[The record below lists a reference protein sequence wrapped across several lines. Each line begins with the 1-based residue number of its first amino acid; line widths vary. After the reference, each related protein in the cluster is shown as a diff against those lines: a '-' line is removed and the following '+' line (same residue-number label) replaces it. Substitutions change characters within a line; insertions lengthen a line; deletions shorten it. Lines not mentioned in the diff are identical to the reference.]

1 MIESYATL
9 PINHVLRS
17 ESWACKWLQS
27 YEGKTVCLCIPPF
40 VNIKLIVLANGEFG
54 ISSGSHEADTT
65 LTILPVN
72 VPGLMAHDESAYD
85 EIKITGDTLFAE
97 DLITICKNLKLNL
110 EQELGKY
117 IGDIPAH
124 RIAKTGE
131 GFLQWQANLFKNL
144 SDSIGEYLA
153 EEKPLVTKNS
163 ASRHFSQQIEVL
175 QNDLDQLEIRINRL
189 IQKSETR

>member
-9 PINHVLRS
+9 PINHVLRN

-27 YEGKTVCLCIPPF
+27 YEGKTLCIRIPPF
-40 VNIKLIVLANGEFG
+40 VNIKLIVLANGEFAKF
-54 ISSGSHEADTT
+54 SDTHEVDTT

-72 VPGLMAHDESAYD
+72 VPGLIAHDESAYD
-85 EIKITGDTLFAE
+85 EITIAGDTLFAE
-97 DLITICKNLKLNL
+97 DLITIGKNLKLNL

-131 GFLQWQANLFKNL
+131 GFLQWQANLFRNL
-144 SDSIGEYLA
+144 SESLGEYWS
-153 EEKPLVTKNS
+153 EEQPLVAKTN
-163 ASRHFSQQIEVL
+163 ASKHFADQIEAL
-175 QNDLDQLEIRINRL
+175 QSDLNRLEIRINRL
-189 IQKSETR
+189 LQKSKTK